1 MTNIYSFTDESKP
14 FDMTELNQLVYGY
27 MESATPLCTI
37 NKYTIYIVSKGR
49 PNNTTATVLKNVG
62 LDYKIVIEPQDYD
75 SYCKVH
81 SPDKL
86 VLLDKNDGG
95 LRYARK
101 FVKQYS
107 RAANEEKHWEFDDDL
122 EKFFIRLRGTNKNI
136 VADPLLCI
144 SIVEHCMDMFSNIAI
159 SGICSSAYAFSKKY
173 AVQKNRHVYQCVLY
187 ENSINVDANCACA
200 IEDWDHTFRVLGN
213 GYCTLAF
220 HHIMQQCTPTM
231 KLAGGATTTVYAG
244 NNRKLAYEEFIRL
257 WPSRFTVKEYPD
269 SVKRWRLQP
278 IRKFFS
284 DYKQNLILK
293 T

>member
-1 MTNIYSFTDESKP
+1 MTDIYSLIGAQKP
-14 FDMTELNQLVYGY
+14 FDLRDLNQLVYDF
-27 MESATPLCTI
+27 MEAGTPLASK
-37 NKYTIYIVSKGR
+37 NKYTIYIASKGR
-49 PNNTTATVLKNVG
+49 PNNTTATVLKSVG

-101 FVKQYS
+101 FIKQYS
-107 RAANEEKHWEFDDDL
+107 RSANEEKHWEFDDDL
-122 EKFFIRLRGTNKNI
+122 EKFFIRPRGTNKNI

-144 SIVEHCMDMFSNIAI
+144 SIVEHCMDMFSNVAI
-159 SGICSSAYAFSKKY
+159 SGICSSAYAFSKNY

-187 ENSINVDANCACA
+187 ENSISVDANCACA
-200 IEDWDHTFRVLGN
+200 IEDWDHTFRVLGA

-231 KLAGGATTTVYAG
+231 KLPGGATTTVYAG
-244 NNRKLAYEEFIRL
+244 NNRKLAYEEFIKL
-257 WPSRFTVKEYPD
+257 WPGRFIVKEYPT
-269 SVKRWRLQP
+269 SVKQWRLQH
-278 IRKFFS
+278 IRKFFN
-284 DYKQNLILK
+284 DYKQHLILK
-293 T
+293 K

>member
-1 MTNIYSFTDESKP
+1 MIDIYAFTEESKP
-14 FDMTELNQLVYGY
+14 FDMNDLNKMVYNFIDMGI
-27 MESATPLCTI
+27 PLANK
-37 NKYTIYIVSKGR
+37 NKYTIYIASKGR
-49 PNNTTATVLKNVG
+49 PNNTTATVLKSAG

-101 FVKQYS
+101 FIKQYS
-107 RAANEEKHWEFDDDL
+107 RAANEEKHWELDDDV
-122 EKFFIRLRGTNKNI
+122 EKFFIRPQGTNKNVI
-136 VADPLLCI
+136 ANPLLCI
-144 SIVEHCMDMFSNIAI
+144 SIVEHCMDMFSNVAI
-159 SGICSSAYAFSKKY
+159 SGICSSAYAFSKNY

-187 ENSINVDANCACA
+187 ENSINVDADCACA
-200 IEDWDHTFRVLGN
+200 IEDWDHTLRVLGD

-244 NNRKLAYEEFIRL
+244 NNRKLAYEEFIKL
-257 WPSRFTVKEYPD
+257 WPGRFVTKEYPD
-269 SVKRWRLQP
+269 SIKRWRLQH
-278 IRKFFS
+278 IRKFFN
-284 DYKQNLILK
+284 DYTQNLIRK